1 MARVCMVALTKYQ
14 SDARV
19 RREAEAL
26 VERGDDV
33 DVICLRGADTGRTRS
48 LRGVRLYEVWVPRYR
63 GSSALSYVAQYS
75 VFFVLAAIG
84 VSWLHLRRR
93 YDVVQAHTMPDFIVF
108 TAILAKLL
116 GAKVLLDVHDLVPEL
131 YESKF
136 GLSESDRAIRLLMW
150 IERKSVAFADRAIA
164 VHEPQLDALVSHGN
178 PREKFSVLLNAP
190 DPTFFAQRIGHAS
203 GNSSFKLV
211 YHGTIAPR
219 HGLET
224 AVRAVSRVRDEI
236 APIQFLVLGVGDG
249 VPRVEQLVRELE
261 LDEIVLVQKAMVPLE
276 KLLPLISDADLGV
289 VPIHDDGF
297 TKYMLP
303 VKLLEYVALGIPVVC
318 SETET
323 IRAHFDDTMLA
334 FFPPGD
340 EEALARRLVELYGDA
355 DAREELAE
363 RASVFLDVHSWDAE
377 KRRYYAL
384 IDELADAPRPSVAS
398 RNTGRS

>member
-1 MARVCMVALTKYQ
+1 MVALTSYQ

-26 VERGDDV
+26 VERGDHV
-33 DVICLRGADTGRTRS
+33 DVICLRGVDAPRRRS
-48 LRGVRLYEVWVPRYR
+48 LDGVRLYEVWVPRYR
-63 GSSALSYVAQYS
+63 GSSTLSYVAQYT

-93 YDVVQAHTMPDFIVF
+93 YDVVQAHTMPDFVVF
-108 TAILAKLL
+108 TAALAKLL

-136 GLSESDRAIRLLMW
+136 GLSESHRAIRLLMW
-150 IERKSVAFADRAIA
+150 IERQSVAFADKAIA
-164 VHEPQLDALVSHGN
+164 VHEPHLDALVSHGN
-178 PREKFSVLLNAP
+178 PREKFAVLLNAP
-190 DPTFFAQRIGHAS
+190 DPTFFPPRPRSVS
-203 GNSSFKLV
+203 GNSTFKLV

-224 AVRAVSRVRDEI
+224 AVRAVARVRAQIE
-236 APIQFLVLGVGDG
+236 PVEFLVLGVGDG
-249 VPRVEQLVRELE
+249 VPPVERLVRELALSE
-261 LDEIVLVQKAMVPLE
+261 TVVVRKAMVSLE
-276 KLLPLISDADLGV
+276 ELLPLISDADVGV
-289 VPIHDDGF
+289 VPILEDGF

-323 IRAHFDDTMLA
+323 IRAYFDDTMLA

-340 EEALARRLVELYGDA
+340 EQALAERLVELYGDA
-355 DAREELAE
+355 NARNELAE
-363 RASVFLDVHSWDAE
+363 RASAFLEDHSWDAQ
-377 KRRYYAL
+377 KLRYYEL
-384 IDELADAPRPSVAS
+384 IDELAGAGHRPVRTSK
-398 RNTGRS
+398 TGRS